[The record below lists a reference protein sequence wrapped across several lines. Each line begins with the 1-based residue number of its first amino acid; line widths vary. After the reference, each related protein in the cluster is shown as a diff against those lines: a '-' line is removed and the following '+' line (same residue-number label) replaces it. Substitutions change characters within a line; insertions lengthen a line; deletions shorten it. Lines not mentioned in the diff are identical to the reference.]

1 MSSSPKTDDAYG
13 FVWEVVKTGNMLF
26 DVLSMLLD
34 DIPDDAFP
42 GEQPGEVLI
51 QMLAGT
57 FAPAAEA
64 AGPETVREATA
75 LVGALGDR
83 AITDLRAAADL
94 ARAREGA

>member
-1 MSSSPKTDDAYG
+1 MSSNSNSGGAYD
-13 FVWEVVKTGNMLF
+13 FVWEVVKTGIMRV

-34 DIPDDAFP
+34 DLPDDAFP
-42 GEQPGEVLI
+42 GEEPGEVLI

-64 AGPETVREATA
+64 AGAATIRQATA

-83 AITDLRAAADL
+83 AITNLRAAAEL
-94 ARAREGA
+94 ARARET